1 MQQSVIITGGANG
14 IGLYSAKHFASLGL
28 NIGLVDQNS
37 EKLKEAVS
45 LIQSAYNVKCN
56 PYVVNVSDE
65 GESRSAFDQI
75 LTEMKDPLLLFNNA
89 GIMPRQVGSIEELP
103 LEHFKEM
110 LSIHLNGTFIWSKL
124 AVPLMKE
131 RGFGRIVN
139 MSSFMGITGSPFR
152 LDYVTAKAGIA
163 GMTRGLA
170 TELARF
176 GITVNA
182 IAPGFVLTET
192 LQERVK
198 KGYIDSVKISERTPV
213 GRWATPDEI
222 SNAVAFLMSEKSGY
236 ITGQIL
242 PIDGGTAMSLLVGE
256 NIGPLS

>member
-1 MQQSVIITGGANG
+1 M
-14 IGLYSAKHFASLGL
+14 
-28 NIGLVDQNS
+28 
-37 EKLKEAVS
+37 KEAVS

-75 LTEMKDPLLLFNNA
+75 LAEMKDPLLLFNNA

-152 LDYVTAKAGIA
+152 LDYVTAKADRWHDPWTCDRTGQIC
-163 GMTRGLA
+163 
-170 TELARF
+170 
-176 GITVNA
+176 ITVNA